1 MSIKQHVDLPISLP
15 LGPVMVDVA
24 GLTLTAEE
32 REFLCH
38 PLVGAVILF
47 ARNYQDPQQLRALT
61 ADIHAV
67 REPRLLIAVDH
78 EGGRVQRFRE
88 GFSRIPPMRAFGQFW
103 EKDQGQALELAHA
116 AGHVIGAELAHAG
129 VDFSFTPVLDV
140 DFGASGVI
148 GDRAFSRDP
157 RTIGELAVAL
167 MQGLAA
173 AGMSA
178 VGKHFPGHGYAAADS
193 HVAIPEDDRSY
204 EAIDETDL
212 VPYRMLIPQ
221 GLAAIMPA
229 HVIYPRVDPRP
240 AGFSAFWLQEVLRR
254 RLGFDG
260 LIFSD
265 DLTMEGASVAG
276 DMAARARAAFAAGCD
291 MVLVC
296 NQPQAARDLVAALE
310 KDAPVLDARRAA
322 RMQVRADAGGALTSA
337 AYRLAI
343 SSLHS
348 KFGTGLL

>member
-1 MSIKQHVDLPISLP
+1 MSIEQSVKLP

-24 GLTLTAEE
+24 GLALTAEE
-32 REFLCH
+32 REFLRH
-38 PLVGAVILF
+38 PVVGAVILF
-47 ARNYQDPQQLRALT
+47 ARNYQDPRQLRALT
-61 ADIHAV
+61 EEIHAV

-88 GFSRIPPMRAFGQFW
+88 GFSRIPPMRAFGQLW
-103 EKDQGQALELAHA
+103 ERDQGQALELAHA
-116 AGHVIGAELAHAG
+116 AGHVIGAELAQAG

-173 AGMSA
+173 AGMAA

-193 HVAIPEDDRSY
+193 HVAIPKDDRSY
-204 EAIDETDL
+204 DAIEQTDL
-212 VPYRMLIPQ
+212 APYRMLIPQ

-276 DMAARARAAFAAGCD
+276 DMTARARAAFAAGCD

-310 KDAPVLDARRAA
+310 KDAPVLDVRRAA
-322 RMQVRADAGGALTSA
+322 RMQARSDAGGALTSA

-348 KFGTGLL
+348 QFGTGLL